1 MLFRSPA
8 VRVVEWGPARYNTIY
23 RVLTNPIY
31 AGTYVYGRT
40 GSQVRI
46 ECGRKRISRGITRPQ
61 DKWDVLIHDHHEGYI
76 SWKDYQRNQEVIT
89 SNANMKGAMV
99 KGSVREGGGVLAGL
113 LRADTAAASST
124 YCITTRMARRDT
136 CAATRGSITATEPI
150 AYRSAIYALTRR
162 CREKFCE

>member
-1 MLFRSPA
+1 VYSPTG
-8 VRVVEWGPARYNTIY
+8 RVVEWGAARYNTIY

-46 ECGRKRISRGITRPQ
+46 EYGRKRISRGIPRPQ
-61 DKWDVLIHDHHEGYI
+61 DKWDVLIHDHHKGYI
-76 SWKDYQRNQEVIT
+76 SWNDYERNQGIIN

-113 LRADTAAASST
+113 LRCGHCGRKLT
-124 YCITTRMARRDT
+124 YCTTTPTVRRDT
-136 CAATRGSITATEPI
+136 CAATRGSIMAPEPI
-150 AYRSAIYALTRR
+150 AYRSAICALTRR